1 MVMSVLKQKDSVIK
15 RCIFQIKLMQCGCRY
30 CQLIDDSAA
39 AAPPSFAKYL
49 LANEARCL
57 LQKEID
63 KFQIQVN
70 CKMYMDLCGD

>member
-1 MVMSVLKQKDSVIK
+1 MVTCVLKQKDSVIK

-39 AAPPSFAKYL
+39 DAPPSFAKY

-70 CKMYMDLCGD
+70 CKMCIDLCDD